1 MDYEI
6 TNKFSDALKYSDP
19 PSGPIPAS
27 ALICHLNDAALFL
40 HEEDPRLTVFR
51 ARRMYVACFASYLS
65 KKGIQEVVPDET
77 FFEQI
82 GKNIMETEV
91 VRKECETTKSYSAD
105 SIKAIPR
112 TIRYL
117 VNSYFY
123 PRDLTCRLICR
134 LNAKDLQ
141 GKGKL
146 RKLCE
151 PFSRKDFIDLIH
163 KANEEATAG
172 LKKETFEIWKRHI
185 GNFERYLS
193 RNEILSLVP
202 DEAFLLNCVEE
213 LQMLPLEAGYKGTS
227 KNPYYSAVTR
237 ARTVRE
243 IRIMM
248 NRYLVPKGILKRP
261 ILLEVVRKRYGRFFA
276 LTKKTQQAIA
286 WFEEHGK
293 AVKAIPVYVDN
304 GTGNLNTGLIRYI
317 YRITDKKLRP
327 NTVYGKINHVLNF
340 LKIAGKNGI
349 EQIDDTDLKKFI
361 EHCEGKKLSKKQ
373 DYLAHTATFFINVH
387 AQGFIPDHPFKEVS
401 LKMNV
406 SSVRIDFIPQEGI
419 DLLMSPSSYDPSNPV
434 EVRNAL
440 ACRLSFD
447 TGLRL
452 GELYG
457 LNASDI
463 MTDSDGDI
471 YVSLDE
477 RIQKGHKPKN
487 ILYVLF
493 DETKSLLKYYLEKS
507 RPSLKPKDD
516 ALFIAIHDKKRLCK
530 ETLAL
535 QINTY
540 LKTKSIM
547 TFYKRK
553 ATCHHL
559 RHSFAT
565 LNIEPLGL
573 GLSLYQIVE
582 RLRHTKQETA
592 LKHYIHSNPY
602 LQKRKFE
609 AFKSKLKPKTPRE
622 ILRNVPLAEFEA
634 FLIEDL
640 RMDPELVQ
648 VFRKKYRSIYE
659 SKTIDGASK
668 KRTITELAQ
677 DDSRLAT
684 LTARDIEV
692 RMASLEINLR
702 NLREYCRK
710 NGHYIKRGR
719 EGYFVDSFI
728 DELLEEW
735 VSREEVIQTFN
746 VSRARFYQL
755 IKEKKWPTLRI
766 GKDVLVK
773 VRKLVQSTKSR
784 SLFLA

>member
-19 PSGPIPAS
+19 PCDPIPTPI
-27 ALICHLNDAALFL
+27 LIDYLKDGILFL
-40 HEEDPRLTVFR
+40 YEEEPKLSIFR
-51 ARRMYVACFASYLS
+51 SRRMYVACLASYLME
-65 KKGIQEVVPDET
+65 KGIKEVVPDEV

-82 GKNIMETEV
+82 SKDILEAHV
-91 VRKECETTKSYSAD
+91 LRKECETPKSYSEGG
-105 SIKAIPR
+105 IKAVPR
-112 TIRYL
+112 TIRHL

-123 PRDLTCRLICR
+123 PHHLTSRLICR
-134 LNAKDLQ
+134 LNAKEME

-146 RKLCE
+146 SKLSE
-151 PFSRKDFIDLIH
+151 SFSRKDFIDLVH
-163 KANEEATAG
+163 KANEAATAG

-185 GNFERYLS
+185 EIFEKYLR
-193 RNEILSLVP
+193 RNEILSFVP
-202 DEAFLLNCVEE
+202 DEEFLFKCAQE
-213 LQMLPLEAGYKGTS
+213 LQLEPLEAEYKGS
-227 KNPYYSAVTR
+227 GEDPYYSRVVKVR
-237 ARTVRE
+237 AVRE
-243 IRIMM
+243 IRIIM
-248 NRYLVPKGILKRP
+248 NRYFLPKGIIKRP
-261 ILLEVVRKRYGRFFA
+261 ILLEVVRKRYGRFFN
-276 LTKKTQQAIA
+276 LTKTTQQAIA

-304 GTGNLNTGLIRYI
+304 GNGNLNTGLIRYI
-317 YRITDKKLRP
+317 YRITDKKLLP

-349 EQIDDTDLKKFI
+349 ELVNDSDLKKFI

-387 AQGFIPDHPFKEVS
+387 AQGFIPDHPFKQVS

-419 DLLMSPSSYDPSNPV
+419 DLLMSPSSFDPANPV
-434 EVRNAL
+434 EVRNAT
-440 ACRLSFD
+440 ACRLAYD

-463 MTDSDGDI
+463 TTDSDGDM

-487 ILYVLF
+487 LLYLLL

-507 RPSLKPKDD
+507 RPALKPKDD
-516 ALFIAIHDKKRLCK
+516 ALFVSIHDKKRLCK

-540 LKTKSIM
+540 LRTKGIM

-582 RLRHTKQETA
+582 RLRHSKQETA

-609 AFKSKLKPKTPRE
+609 AFKSKLKPKTHRE
-622 ILRNVPLAEFEA
+622 VLRNVPLADLES

-640 RMDPELVQ
+640 RMDPEFVQ
-648 VFRKKYRSIYE
+648 AFRKKYRSIHT
-659 SKTIDGASK
+659 SKAIDEGDK
-668 KRTITELAQ
+668 KRTIS
-677 DDSRLAT
+677 DSQQEDSKLAT
-684 LTARDIEV
+684 LTAGEAETRI
-692 RMASLEINLR
+692 RSLGINVR
-702 NLREYCRK
+702 NLRDYCRK
-710 NGHYIKRGR
+710 NGLYVKRGR
-719 EGYFVDSFI
+719 EGFFVDSFI
-728 DELLEEW
+728 DDLVEEW

-755 IKEKKWPTLRI
+755 LKEKKWPTLRI

-773 VRKLVQSTKSR
+773 VKKLVQSARTR
-784 SLFLA
+784 SLSFT